1 MKSIIVVLALVLT
14 ATAQARHPVECAIQA
29 RISEDIANM
38 LDQGISPDKI
48 NFVNPANPTND
59 QAQKNGN
66 ELISEVQRLQGLGY
80 TPKQIKEE
88 VMQMCMNP
96 GDIKT

>member
-1 MKSIIVVLALVLT
+1 MKSIIFVLALVLT

-38 LDQGISPDKI
+38 LDQGISPDRI

-66 ELISEVQRLQGLGY
+66 GLIMEVQRLQEQKL
-80 TPKQIKEE
+80 TPKEIKEE
-88 VMQMCMNP
+88 IMQKCMSP
-96 GDIKT
+96 GEIKT